1 MSDRIVHQLRQ
12 RLSLRTPQADSL
24 AILAELLNCAVIDHN
39 ADPTA
44 ALTAIQNHWPQV
56 ADFERDF
63 PSICF
68 ALATGVGKT
77 RLMGAF
83 IAYLALIGKSRHFL
97 VLAPNTTIYQKLI
110 NDFTPGNQ
118 KYVFTGIPELAQHAP
133 LLITGDNYENGRAKD
148 LLGAPI
154 HINIFNI
161 GKIDKEES
169 PKGRPRMRRLQETLG
184 ESYYDYLAGLTDLVL
199 IMDEAHRYRASAGA
213 KAIDGLKPILG
224 LELTATPKTVGAHSK
239 PFQNVIYRYDLSQ
252 AINDGLVKEP
262 AVATRKDFDP
272 KSVSPEHLE
281 RIKLEDAVHHH
292 DHVAVELER
301 YHHRTGQPQ
310 KHPFILVV
318 AQDTDHARQLR
329 AFIESAAFFEG
340 RFKDKVIEVHSA
352 QRGEESEEALTRL
365 IALEQD
371 GRTEIVIHV
380 NKLKEGWD
388 VNNLYTIVPLRASA
402 SDILTEQTLG
412 RGLRL
417 PYGIRLSTS
426 DNPDFA
432 ALDRLTVI
440 AHDRFD
446 DVIQQAKQPG
456 SILMQRLE
464 IGEGGDIPAAGA
476 TLLKMPSVAETMILG
491 NRLNLPGLVE
501 TAPVYQFKNQQE
513 QQTTETILQVI
524 PQLETRLSH
533 AAELR
538 RPEIQRQIAQ
548 QVRERIPA
556 TPDQPELPITEMVA
570 RVANTI
576 ADRTISIP
584 QLHVFPKQPVSYHFP
599 DFDLTGLD
607 TLHYLPLDQGLVIQ
621 DLRTHVRTYLDHA
634 AHDIHEAQ
642 LENALVRYL
651 KKYPEI
657 DYEAHADLLYKLAGQ
672 IIKQLRA
679 YLNTDAEIANVL
691 LHHGPALTQFIF
703 TQMKQHLITVPLN
716 ERDYEVRIMRGFTLL
731 QPQSFHLAPG
741 QQPQHFRQAIAP
753 LSATPRHLFH
763 GFSKCCYPLQQ
774 FDSDPER
781 RFAALLETDS
791 QVEKWLKPARGQF
804 QIEYRHGNHYEPD
817 FVIETR
823 DRMLI
828 GEVKDQQKL
837 QDSLVQAKQQAAIRW
852 CWAAS
857 QSMPT
862 MTIKP
867 WFYLLIPD
875 DLITGAATIAG
886 LSARCIQG

>member
-1 MSDRIVHQLRQ
+1 MPDRIVHQLRQ

-24 AILAELLNCAVIDHN
+24 AILAELLNCAIIDHH

-44 ALTAIQNHWPQV
+44 ALTAIQQRWPQV
-56 ADFERDF
+56 ADFEHDF
-63 PSICF
+63 PSLCF

-83 IAYLALIGKSRHFL
+83 IAYLALTGKSRHFL

-110 NDFTPGNQ
+110 NDFTPGHP
-118 KYVFTGIPELAQHAP
+118 KYVLTGIPELAQHTP
-133 LLITGDNYENGRAKD
+133 LLITGDNYENGRARD
-148 LLGAPI
+148 LLNTAI

-161 GKIDKEES
+161 DKINKEES

-252 AINDGLVKEP
+252 AITDGLVKEP

-272 KSVSPEHLE
+272 KSVSTEQLE
-281 RIKLEDAVHHH
+281 RI
-292 DHVAVELER
+292 ELER
-301 YHHRTGQPQ
+301 YHRCTGQPQ

-329 AFIESAAFFEG
+329 TFIESAAFFEG

-365 IALEQD
+365 IALEHD

-417 PYGIRLSTS
+417 PYGIRLSS
-426 DNPDFA
+426 SNDPDFA

-446 DVIQQAKQPG
+446 DLIQQAKQPG

-464 IGEGGDIPAAGA
+464 IGEGGDISSVGA
-476 TLLKMPSVAETMILG
+476 TLLKMPSIAETMILG
-491 NRLNLPGLVE
+491 SRLNLPGVAE
-501 TAPVYQFKNQQE
+501 TAPVYQCKNRQE
-513 QQTTETILQVI
+513 RQIVETILQVI
-524 PQLETRLSH
+524 PQFETRLHHS
-533 AAELR
+533 AELR
-538 RPEIQRQIAQ
+538 QPEIQRQIAK
-548 QVRERIPA
+548 QVCERIPA
-556 TPDQPELPITEMVA
+556 TPDQPELPLTEMIKMVA
-570 RVANTI
+570 TVANTV

-584 QLHVFPKQPVSYHFP
+584 QLHVFPKQPVSYHFL

-607 TLHYLPLDQGLVIQ
+607 TLHYRPLDQGLVIE
-621 DLRTHVRTYLDHA
+621 DLRTHARTYLDHA
-634 AHDIHEAQ
+634 AHDDHETQ
-642 LENALVRYL
+642 PENDLVRYL
-651 KKYPEI
+651 QKYPEI
-657 DYEAHADLLYKLAGQ
+657 DYDAHADLLYKLAGQ
-672 IIKQLRA
+672 VISRLRV
-679 YLNTDAEIANVL
+679 YIHTDAEIANVL

-703 TQMKQHLITVPLN
+703 TQMKQRLITAPLN
-716 ERDYEVRIMRGFTLL
+716 ESDYEVKIMRGFTLL
-731 QPQSFHLAPG
+731 QAQSLHLTPG
-741 QQPQHFRQAIAP
+741 QQPQDFRQAIAP
-753 LSATPRHLFH
+753 LSAKPHHLFH
-763 GFSKCCYPLQQ
+763 GFNKCCYPLQQ

-781 RFAALLETDS
+781 RLAVLLETDY

-804 QIEYRHGNHYEPD
+804 QIEYQHGNQYEPD
-817 FVIETR
+817 FVIETG

-828 GEVKDQQKL
+828 GEVKNHDEL
-837 QDSLVQAKQQAAIRW
+837 DNSIVEAKQKAAIRW

-857 QSMPT
+857 QTTQTST
-862 MTIKP
+862 AKP
-867 WFYLLIPD
+867 WVYLLIPD
-875 DLITGAATIAG
+875 DLITGAATMAG